1 MRNFSHHPKFKKM
14 KTLVLFG
21 FFAFIVNFSFAQKPN
36 TSNESATMVSQDR
49 LLRIDHTIQE
59 YVDNEWING
68 AEVMVYHKN
77 DMIYHKAIGYRDLE
91 EKTPLEKN
99 SIYRM
104 ASQTK
109 LLTTLGIMML
119 LEQGEFLLDD
129 PISNFLPEFKNPM
142 VLDSY
147 NELDTTFTTIPSKR
161 EITFKDLLTHTS
173 GIGYPQIGSPQMT
186 AIYHKS
192 GIFGGLGI
200 VDEVSIEDQMK
211 RLAKSP
217 LFHHPGER
225 FTYGLNIDLLGYLIE
240 TISGRNLSEFF
251 QQEFFNTLQMEDTYF
266 FLPQEKWSRLVP
278 LYLEKNDQ
286 KVEKSGTYF
295 NIGGQT
301 LADYPNTKGNYYSG
315 GAGLSSTAKD
325 FTTFL
330 RMIVNG
336 GEFNGVK
343 FLSKSPLRLMT
354 SNQLGNLEFTMDA
367 NGNKFGLG
375 LILISDQSGNINLM
389 TPGSYEGGGAFSTW
403 FWMDPKK
410 EIIGQIMINKIPNSR
425 FELIRKIQNMVYQA
439 LD

>member
-1 MRNFSHHPKFKKM
+1 LRNFSNHPKFDKM
-14 KTLVLFG
+14 RTLMLFG
-21 FFAFIVNFSFAQKPN
+21 YFAFIVNFSFAQKPIV
-36 TSNESATMVSQDR
+36 SNGSATMVSQDR

-59 YVDNEWING
+59 YVNNEWING
-68 AEVMVYHKN
+68 AEVMIYQK
-77 DMIYHKAIGYRDLE
+77 DQLIYHKAIGYRNLE

-109 LLTTLGIMML
+109 LLTTVGIMML
-119 LEQGEFLLDD
+119 LEQGKFLLDD
-129 PISNFLPEFKNPM
+129 PISKFLPEFKNP
-142 VLDSY
+142 VVIDLY
-147 NELDTTFTTIPSKR
+147 NSKDTTFTTIPAKR

-173 GIGYPQIGSPQMT
+173 GIGYPQIGTPQMT
-186 AIYHKS
+186 SIYHKL

-200 VDEVSIEDQMK
+200 VDEVSVEDQMK

-217 LFHHPGER
+217 LFHDPGER

-240 TISGRNLSEFF
+240 KISGQNLSVFF
-251 QQEFFNTLQMEDTYF
+251 QQEFFNPLQMEDTYF

-278 LYLEKNDQ
+278 LYIEKNDQ

-295 NIGGQT
+295 NLGGQT
-301 LADYPNTKGNYYSG
+301 FADYPNTKGTFYSG

-330 RMIVNG
+330 RMIMNG
-336 GEFNGVK
+336 GEYNGVK
-343 FLSKSPLRLMT
+343 FLSKSSLRLMT
-354 SNQLGNLEFTMDA
+354 SNQLGDIEFTMDDK
-367 NGNKFGLG
+367 GNKFGFG

-410 EIIGQIMINKIPNSR
+410 EIIGQIMMNKIPNSH
-425 FELIRKIQNMVYQA
+425 FELIRKLQNMVYQA